1 MKRKNFSKNSQKQS
15 PSNYLKGKM
24 TNKFTRAALFIT
36 SLLVLTGLACSL
48 SLPNPAEVLEDAPDL
63 VPTSGAPP
71 IQISQDLLSQ
81 QDALITLYQAVSPG
95 VVSISVATEL
105 GGGQGSGFVY
115 DDDGHIVTNYHVV
128 QDATYIEVSFPSGDQ
143 AVGEVVGVDTDS
155 DLAVIKVDVS
165 PDVLVPMRLG
175 DSDALQIGQY
185 VVAIGNPFGLS
196 GSMSV
201 GIVSSVGRSLEG
213 LNEDPQAGRPFTA
226 GDIIQ
231 TDAAINPGNSG
242 GPLLNLGGEVVGV
255 NRAIRSFNFNDEGNT
270 LNSGIGFAVSINIVK
285 RVVPSLITEGSYDY
299 PYLGVSSVSNLSL
312 AEAQQRGL
320 ESTNGALI
328 SEVVSGGPADDA
340 GVQSGDMIVGIDG
353 NAIQN
358 FDEMI
363 AYLFTHKSPGETVQL
378 TIIRDGDEIT
388 IDLVLGAR
396 P

>member
-1 MKRKNFSKNSQKQS
+1 MKRKNFSKNSQNQS

-24 TNKFTRAALFIT
+24 KNKFARAALFIT

-48 SLPNPAEVLEDAPDL
+48 SLPNPAEVLEDVPAL

-115 DDDGHIVTNYHVV
+115 DAEGHIVTNYHVV

-155 DLAVIKVDVS
+155 DLAVIKVDVAQ
-165 PDVLVPMRLG
+165 DVLVPMRLG

-242 GPLLNLGGEVVGV
+242 GPLLNLSGEVVGV

-285 RVVPSLITEGSYDY
+285 RVVPSLISEGSYDY

-340 GVQSGDMIVGIDG
+340 GVQPGDMIVGIDG
-353 NAIQN
+353 NPIQN

-363 AYLFTHKSPGETVQL
+363 AYLFTHKSPGESVQL
-378 TIIRDGDEIT
+378 AIIRDGDEIT
-388 IDLVLGAR
+388 LDLVLGAR

>member
-1 MKRKNFSKNSQKQS
+1 MKNSFAR
-15 PSNYLKGKM
+15 
-24 TNKFTRAALFIT
+24 TVLFIT
-36 SLLVLTGLACSL
+36 SLLVLTGLACNIA
-48 SLPNPAEVLEDAPDL
+48 LPNPSEMLEDVPAL

-71 IQISQDLLSQ
+71 ILISQDLLSQ
-81 QDALITLYQAVSPG
+81 QDALITLYQSVSPG

-115 DDDGHIVTNYHVV
+115 DSDGHIVTNYHVV
-128 QDATYIEVSFPSGDQ
+128 QDATYIEVAFPSGDQ

-155 DLAVIKVDVS
+155 DLAVIKVAVA

-242 GPLLNLGGEVVGV
+242 GPLLNLNGEVVGV

-285 RVVPSLITEGSYDY
+285 RVVPSLISEGSYDY

-340 GVQSGDMIVGIDG
+340 GVEPGDMIVGIDG
-353 NAIQN
+353 RPIQN

-363 AYLFTHKSPGETVQL
+363 AYLFTHKSPGDSVQL